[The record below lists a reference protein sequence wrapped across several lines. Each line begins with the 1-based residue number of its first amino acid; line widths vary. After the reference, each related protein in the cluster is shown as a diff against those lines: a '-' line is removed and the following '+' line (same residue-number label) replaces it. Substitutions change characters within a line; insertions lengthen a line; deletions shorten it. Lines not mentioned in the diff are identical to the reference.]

1 MPELFHVLAP
11 ADALAALRRAVP
23 VQAHA
28 ETIATAA
35 ALGRFLAGDLRAP
48 SSLPSFARSS
58 MDGYAVRAADTFGA
72 TEGLPSILGVAGEA
86 PMGKAPT
93 IAISQGQTALVH
105 TGGPLALGADAV
117 VMVEHT
123 QIVDAATIEVV
134 RAVAPGEN
142 VIQVGEDIRQ
152 GDLVL
157 PSGHRLR
164 PQDIGGL
171 TALGIATVAVARQ
184 PRVAIL
190 STGDEIV
197 PPQATPAP
205 GQVRDVN
212 SYTIAALIEQ
222 AGGVPVLLGIVPD
235 DTQTLRRAAA
245 AALEQCEMLVLSA
258 GSSVSVRD
266 ITAGVIETLGKPG
279 ILVHGVALHP
289 GKPTIL
295 AAVGQTPVIGLP
307 GNPVSAIIVFDLFC
321 RPAIAW
327 LSGCADPTELP
338 PVQATLAR
346 NIASASGR
354 EDFVP
359 VRLEQRDG
367 RLMADPIFG
376 KSNLIY
382 TLVRAQGIVRVPL
395 DKGGLYAGETVDVRL
410 IS

>member
-11 ADALAALRRAVP
+11 LDALAVFRRAVP
-23 VQAHA
+23 VRATV
-28 ETIATAA
+28 ETIPTAA
-35 ALGRFLAGDLRAP
+35 ALGRFLAADLRAP

-58 MDGYAVRAADTFGA
+58 MDGYAVRAADTYGA
-72 TEGLPSILGVAGEA
+72 TEGLPAVLAIAGEV
-86 PMGKAPT
+86 PMGKAPA
-93 IAISQGQTALVH
+93 IAISQGQAALVH

-123 QIVDAATIEVV
+123 QLVDNTTIEII
-134 RAVAPGEN
+134 RAVPPGEN

-157 PSGHRLR
+157 SAGHRVR

-171 TALGIATVAVARQ
+171 TALGITSVAAAKR

-197 PPQATPAP
+197 PPHAAPAP

-212 SYTIAALIEQ
+212 SYTIAALIER
-222 AGGVPVLLGIVPD
+222 AGGLPLLLGIVPD
-235 DTQTLRRAAA
+235 DPHALRRAAA
-245 AALEQCEMLVLSA
+245 AALAQCDMLVLSA
-258 GSSVSVRD
+258 GSSVSLRD
-266 ITAGVIETLGKPG
+266 ITAGAISALGQPG

-295 AAVGQTPVIGLP
+295 AAVDQTPVIGLP
-307 GNPVSAIIVFDLFC
+307 GNPVSAMIVFHLFC

-327 LSGCADPTELP
+327 LSGCPDPPDSP

-346 NIASASGR
+346 NIASAPGR

-367 RLMADPIFG
+367 RLLADPIFG

-395 DKGGLYAGETVDVRL
+395 DKSGLYAGEIVDVRL
-410 IS
+410 L